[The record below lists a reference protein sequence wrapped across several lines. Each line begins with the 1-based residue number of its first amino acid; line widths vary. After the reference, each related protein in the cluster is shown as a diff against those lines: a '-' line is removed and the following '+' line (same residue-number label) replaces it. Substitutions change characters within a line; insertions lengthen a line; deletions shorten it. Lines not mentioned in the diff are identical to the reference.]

1 MSAEGHSRGWHAKRP
16 LSDEYEAASEP
27 FTKRDFHPAEST
39 TAAPDFVDPIT
50 LRRLFS
56 IPKASTSRQLGGL
69 YEDCA
74 FGRPQ
79 HLLSSPATL

>member
-1 MSAEGHSRGWHAKRP
+1 MEAGGRYGSQRP

-27 FTKRDFHPAEST
+27 FTKRDFQAAEST

-50 LRRLFS
+50 LRRLSS
-56 IPKASTSRQLGGL
+56 IPKALTSRQLGGL

-74 FGRPQ
+74 FGTPQ
-79 HLLSSPATL
+79 HLLSSPSTL